1 MSAESNYRYERKFS
15 LPGTSLPEA
24 EAAVK
29 LLPGMF
35 SEIYCPRFVNNLYL
49 DSFRFSSFFDNV
61 DGVRDRRKIRVRWY
75 GDFFTFIAKPVL
87 EIKLKKG
94 LLGKKESYALK
105 PFLFD
110 GAFHREILMV
120 VLQSSEIPALLK
132 MELNELE
139 PSLANR
145 YQRKYF
151 QSADRKFRITI
162 DSDMAY
168 YHVNMLYNSFLNSS
182 VDDAGIIIEIKYNA
196 GDDTYIKSLLT
207 HFPFRLT
214 KSSKYVIGKDR
225 VSLA

>member
-1 MSAESNYRYERKFS
+1 MSSESGYRYERKFS

-49 DSFRFSSFFDNV
+49 DSVGSKSFFDNV
-61 DGVRDRRKIRVRWY
+61 DGVRDRRKVRVRWY
-75 GDFFTFIAKPVL
+75 GDFFAFIEKPVL

-94 LLGKKESYALK
+94 LLGKKESYPLT
-105 PFLFD
+105 PFRFD
-110 GAFHREILMV
+110 QAFQRDIIME
-120 VLQSSEIPALLK
+120 VLYSSEIPGLLK
-132 MELNELE
+132 MELSEFE

-151 QSADRKFRITI
+151 QSADGKFRITI
-162 DSDMAY
+162 DWDMAY
-168 YHVNMLYNSFLNSS
+168 YHVNMFYNSFLNSS
-182 VDDAGIIIEIKYNA
+182 IDDAGAIIEIKYNA
-196 GDDTYIKSLLT
+196 GDDNYIKFLLT

-225 VSLA
+225 VSLG